1 MLFWISTVPC
11 CITPCKPFSSC
22 YLNNRSWSLDGV
34 GGGGGFSVEGEK
46 EGRMDSLCRSFVW
59 FSQVGSL
66 LWHSN
71 RCSSCSSN
79 TFFFLFLDN
88 SAGRVAAVTC
98 FWTWAGLQCCSF
110 ETLHSSCL
118 FFCLVPGHDPINN
131 AAHRVYSMHF
141 ATEGLK
147 KSEALKKITN
157 KSMLTWKR
165 LCPLRPGILPHVTTL
180 ALTDLQRLPPASRS
194 GLSQLNY
201 KAAWWDLDMIAYGK
215 D

>member
-1 MLFWISTVPC
+1 MVLEV
-11 CITPCKPFSSC
+11 
-22 YLNNRSWSLDGV
+22 GV
-34 GGGGGFSVEGEK
+34 GFQWKVRKKVEWT
-46 EGRMDSLCRSFVW
+46 LCVVHLFDFLR
-59 FSQVGSL
+59 L
-66 LWHSN
+66 AA
-71 RCSSCSSN
+71 CSD
-79 TFFFLFLDN
+79 TVTVAPRVPVILFFFLFLDN

-131 AAHRVYSMHF
+131 AAHRVYSMRF

-180 ALTDLQRLPPASRS
+180 ALTDLQRLPPASHS